1 MVEIWPNNLEVTVSS
16 LGTTTLC
23 IMSKVSFGWI
33 CGEDLNY
40 FKRYYFNAFVLSSGP
55 MQHDTRLVDMISGGF
70 EGLSLPKGTRL
81 DHLLTNGIDVGL
93 LKEETMC
100 HAPVSNLS
108 GLSLSVTLKWDSD
121 FDEIFQ
127 RLKSEKKWSEF
138 SDVSL
143 KTALIEHFSLLHK
156 LNDNLDISVG
166 NMSEGDS
173 ILEAITKDYSEELSR
188 LTKGI
193 AEVRMKNYVDH
204 LEFKSLVN
212 KCAAQAKALS
222 TEVIA
227 KGQSGIWEFLMKD
240 LRSGEDGRLGGDAD
254 PRKEE
259 TRSAGAHEAV
269 HRRVDGV
276 RPLEK
281 HQQGPT
287 LTERLSPTVVRSC
300 RNRVSWPGNFL
311 TIFTG
316 VSAASDC
323 ALNPQKLFRLKDRA
337 MTAESW
343 MLEKFSRLKGRV
355 RGNYVGPFTRGVP
368 AFLLLAA
375 LSVAALG
382 TLEDRKA

>member
-1 MVEIWPNNLEVTVSS
+1 MDKLTLQLPSGIASFCHRYPPANWRQFANIFLKTEESLVDYAKFCSSVMDIYSS
-16 LGTTTLC
+16 LVVSTA
-23 IMSKVSFGWI
+23 SENEVSFGWI

-81 DHLLTNGIDVGL
+81 DHLLRYTSYLRELHYVHKNYACRKILAKCDFI
-93 LKEETMC
+93 E
-100 HAPVSNLS
+100 
-108 GLSLSVTLKWDSD
+108 WDSD

-166 NMSEGDS
+166 NMSEISSQGDS

-227 KGQSGIWEFLMKD
+227 K
-240 LRSGEDGRLGGDAD
+240 
-254 PRKEE
+254 
-259 TRSAGAHEAV
+259 
-269 HRRVDGV
+269 
-276 RPLEK
+276 
-281 HQQGPT
+281 
-287 LTERLSPTVVRSC
+287 
-300 RNRVSWPGNFL
+300 
-311 TIFTG
+311 
-316 VSAASDC
+316 DC

>member
-1 MVEIWPNNLEVTVSS
+1 MDKLTLQLPSGIASFCHRYPPANWRQFANIFLKTEESLVDYAKFCSSVMDIYSS
-16 LGTTTLC
+16 LVVSTA
-23 IMSKVSFGWI
+23 SENEVSFGWI

-81 DHLLTNGIDVGL
+81 DHLL
-93 LKEETMC
+93 
-100 HAPVSNLS
+100 
-108 GLSLSVTLKWDSD
+108 WDSD

-166 NMSEGDS
+166 NMSEISSQGDS

-227 KGQSGIWEFLMKD
+227 K
-240 LRSGEDGRLGGDAD
+240 
-254 PRKEE
+254 
-259 TRSAGAHEAV
+259 
-269 HRRVDGV
+269 
-276 RPLEK
+276 
-281 HQQGPT
+281 
-287 LTERLSPTVVRSC
+287 
-300 RNRVSWPGNFL
+300 
-311 TIFTG
+311 
-316 VSAASDC
+316 DC

>member
-1 MVEIWPNNLEVTVSS
+1 MDKLTLQLPSGIASFCHRYPPANWRQFANIFLKTEESLVDYAKFCSSVMDIYSS
-16 LGTTTLC
+16 LV
-23 IMSKVSFGWI
+23 VSTAS
-33 CGEDLNY
+33 ENE
-40 FKRYYFNAFVLSSGP
+40 
-55 MQHDTRLVDMISGGF
+55 HDTRLVDMISGGF

-81 DHLLTNGIDVGL
+81 DHLL
-93 LKEETMC
+93 
-100 HAPVSNLS
+100 
-108 GLSLSVTLKWDSD
+108 WDSD

-166 NMSEGDS
+166 NMSEISSQGDS

-227 KGQSGIWEFLMKD
+227 K
-240 LRSGEDGRLGGDAD
+240 
-254 PRKEE
+254 
-259 TRSAGAHEAV
+259 
-269 HRRVDGV
+269 
-276 RPLEK
+276 
-281 HQQGPT
+281 
-287 LTERLSPTVVRSC
+287 
-300 RNRVSWPGNFL
+300 
-311 TIFTG
+311 
-316 VSAASDC
+316 DC